1 MNIIDIAIIV
11 IGVIALIWGAW
22 KGFIAQLVS
31 IVGIFIG
38 IWGASKFTPYLTG
51 IVSGWLGEGQNES
64 VVKVVVFIV
73 LVIVIILI
81 CHLLGK
87 ALEKVLGLTVL
98 GGVNRLFGAIFC
110 VLKIALLLIAIASL
124 TKSSLEAMQI
134 ATPEYLSQSKIYAL
148 LLQAADQILP
158 FVKEM
163 FGKITA
169 A

>member
-1 MNIIDIAIIV
+1 MNIVDIAIIV
-11 IGVIALIWGAW
+11 LGVVALIWGAF

-31 IVGIFIG
+31 ILGIFIG

-51 IVSGWLGEGQNES
+51 VVSGWLGEGQDES

-98 GGVNRLFGAIFC
+98 GGVNRFFGAIFC
-110 VLKIALLLIAIASL
+110 LLKVALLLIAVASL
-124 TKSSLEAMQI
+124 TKSTLEAMQI
-134 ATPEYLSQSKIYAL
+134 ATPDYLSQSKFYGL
-148 LLQAADQILP
+148 LNQAAEQILP
-158 FVKEM
+158 FIKEM
-163 FGKITA
+163 FSKINA

>member
-1 MNIIDIAIIV
+1 MYIIDIAIIV
-11 IGVIALIWGAW
+11 LGVVALIWGAW

-31 IVGIFIG
+31 ILGVFIG

-51 IVSGWLGEGQNES
+51 IVSGWFKDGNES
-64 VVKVVVFIV
+64 VIKVVVFIV
-73 LVIVIILI
+73 LVVVIILI

-87 ALEKVLGLTVL
+87 ALEKVFGLTVL

-110 VLKIALLLIAIASL
+110 LLKIALLLIALASL

-134 ATPEYLSQSKIYAL
+134 PVPEYLAQSKIYAL
-148 LLQAADQILP
+148 LLQAADQIMP
-158 FVKEM
+158 FVKDI